1 MLHRNKDF
9 INEKQLINNNNLF
22 ISDIRHLNSVN
33 FVIYSTNTIYL
44 YDVRN
49 SSLPVSEKSLNLN
62 FKELELKSL
71 FKTGNDLFD
80 ENVVSLSSSDYLGV
94 DKTGKDNSVM
104 YFTQKEELNKKPF
117 FQNFIDFSLIN
128 TDCKIHDSSAFSFK
142 DNFYIFT
149 VDDFGGLNYHIYEK
163 NRSNKMSQTNEN
175 VQMNSEFEEIRALFE
190 ENNVKRLFSNNAER
204 VKGTN
209 VFYENKNNSEN
220 DLDNSDIDENIY
232 YDDEEP
238 EDEEESLNFGKL
250 KINGEDQKIYEID
263 NKREVLQKISN
274 YSKDDLNSND
284 TNINLQQLKDSFQ
297 KSNDE
302 NDKNPY
308 LKYLLDNYNK

>member
-1 MLHRNKDF
+1 
-9 INEKQLINNNNLF
+9 
-22 ISDIRHLNSVN
+22 
-33 FVIYSTNTIYL
+33 
-44 YDVRN
+44 
-49 SSLPVSEKSLNLN
+49 
-62 FKELELKSL
+62 
-71 FKTGNDLFD
+71 
-80 ENVVSLSSSDYLGV
+80 
-94 DKTGKDNSVM
+94 
-104 YFTQKEELNKKPF
+104 
-117 FQNFIDFSLIN
+117 
-128 TDCKIHDSSAFSFK
+128 
-142 DNFYIFT
+142 
-149 VDDFGGLNYHIYEK
+149 
-163 NRSNKMSQTNEN
+163 MSQTNEN